1 MITLLTGIP
10 GSGKSYM
17 AVEHVSRMPDQSK
30 VLHNIEGF
38 KLGIP
43 LDQFS
48 LDNGIK
54 KIDVFRKSYHEKND
68 NLYGWTIIIDEAA
81 ELFPKSLRDTDIISF
96 FDYHRHY
103 GIDIFLITQDIK
115 KVSPDITCLAESHYR
130 AASGAANPI
139 PGFLIY
145 QQIVGGESVSRKWLR
160 KKKEIFDLYKSTNN
174 HSSKTLSIGK
184 FYVLIALV
192 AALIGAYSLKTWF
205 ASFKPKSQTPAQI
218 TSTTTTTTTE
228 TSKNNNHQKPIDN
241 KSFTNA
247 VGGNPYPVSTIKDDT
262 GQYIVFCGVF
272 YKKDKFPFPLMRSRT
287 GLVALLSDQA
297 MNHALQYEQKLE
309 SKNNPTLVN
318 PNQGDKQSPPPLAS
332 ISKPVDRSQ
341 QLSMTGPQKD

>member
-17 AVEHVSRMPDQSK
+17 AVEHVSKMKDQSK

-38 KLGIP
+38 KLGIS

-48 LDNGIK
+48 LDHGIK

-68 NLYGWTIIIDEAA
+68 TLYGWTIIIDEAA
-81 ELFPKSLRDTDIISF
+81 ELFPKSLRDTDIVSF

-103 GIDIFLITQDIK
+103 GIDIFLITQDVK

-160 KKKEIFDLYKSTNN
+160 KKKQIFDLYKSTNN

-184 FYVLIALV
+184 FYVLVALIAAV
-192 AALIGAYSLKTWF
+192 IGAYSLKTWF
-205 ASFKPKSQTPAQI
+205 SSFKPKNQNPAQI
-218 TSTTTTTTTE
+218 TNTTTE
-228 TSKNNNHQKPIDN
+228 TTKNNNQKKVTEN
-241 KSFTNA
+241 KSFA
-247 VGGNPYPVSTIKDDT
+247 SAIGGNPFPVSTIKDSS

-272 YKKDKFPFPLMRSRT
+272 YKKDKFPYPLVRSRT
-287 GLVALLSDQA
+287 GLVAMLSDQA
-297 MNHALQYEQKLE
+297 MSHALQYEQKLE
-309 SKNNPTLVN
+309 SKNNPTLIN
-318 PNQGDKQSPPPLAS
+318 PNQIDKQSPTPLAS
-332 ISKPVDRSQ
+332 ISK
-341 QLSMTGPQKD
+341 TNAAPQ

>member
-17 AVEHVSRMPDQSK
+17 AVEHVSRMKDQSK

-38 KLGIP
+38 KLGIS

-48 LDNGIK
+48 IDNNIK

-68 NLYGWTIIIDEAA
+68 TLYGWTIIIDEAA

-103 GIDIFLITQDIK
+103 GIDVFLITQDIK
-115 KVSPDITCLAESHYR
+115 KVTPDITCLAESHYR

-160 KKKEIFDLYKSTNN
+160 KKKEVFALYKSTNN
-174 HSSKTLSIGK
+174 HSSKTLNVGK
-184 FYVLIALV
+184 VYLVVALV
-192 AALIGAYSLKTWF
+192 AAVVGLYSLKTWF
-205 ASFKPKSQTPAQI
+205 SSFKPKNQPPVEI
-218 TSTTTTTTTE
+218 TGSKTE
-228 TSKNNNHQKPIDN
+228 INKNSKTKPSET
-241 KSFTNA
+241 KSFTSEI
-247 VGGNPYPVSTIKDDT
+247 GGFPFPISTINDGS
-262 GQYIVFCGVF
+262 GQYIVFCGIF
-272 YKKDKFPFPLMRSRT
+272 FKRNKFPYPLVRSRT
-287 GLVALLSDQA
+287 GLVAMLPEQA
-297 MNHALQYEQKLE
+297 YNYAMQYEQKLE
-309 SKNNPTLVN
+309 SKNNP
-318 PNQGDKQSPPPLAS
+318 SPSLSPVTPERQTGNTKSLAS
-332 ISKPVDRSQ
+332 
-341 QLSMTGPQKD
+341 LTGPGERER